1 MTLPPPRAALG
12 CAGSVRGTGNASG
25 MVADV
30 YLSGEIMKSVAPRAM
45 SVLLAIAAGGLLLVA
60 STGSWAQQKQKYFF
74 KDPGGL
80 TKYTQQHV
88 LDVGDVP
95 GHQIRVAT
103 LQAKY
108 ANEAPQYDGVKVVES
123 TAWLTSDYIDGNGHF
138 SQYSVLQMANGD
150 RIFTRTEGLS
160 QTSVG
165 ADGGKKTTYST
176 VVTLS
181 GGTGKF
187 ATIRGTIRVSGNT
200 DFKTGTS
207 GNVSEGEYWLEK

>member
-1 MTLPPPRAALG
+1 MSEKPIAGFQIRAVRRLI
-12 CAGSVRGTGNASG
+12 AGGSAQHGGG
-25 MVADV
+25 
-30 YLSGEIMKSVAPRAM
+30 IMKTVPARAI
-45 SVLLAIAAGGLLLVA
+45 SALLAIAAGALLLVA
-60 STGSWAQQKQKYFF
+60 SESGWTQQKQKYSF

-80 TKYTQQHV
+80 TKYTQQHL

-95 GHQIRVAT
+95 GHQIRVAA
-103 LQAKY
+103 LQTKY
-108 ANEAPQYDGVKVVES
+108 ASEAPQYDGVKVVES
-123 TAWLTSDYIDGNGHF
+123 TGWLASDYTDGSGHF
-138 SQYSVLQMANGD
+138 RQYSVLQMANGD

-165 ADGGKKTTYST
+165 ADGGRKTTFST

-187 ATIRGTIRVSGNT
+187 ATIRGTLRASGIT

>member
-1 MTLPPPRAALG
+1 
-12 CAGSVRGTGNASG
+12 
-25 MVADV
+25 
-30 YLSGEIMKSVAPRAM
+30 MKSLPARAM
-45 SVLLAIAAGGLLLVA
+45 RVLLAIAAGGLLMVA
-60 STGSWAQQKQKYFF
+60 SASSWAQQKQKYLF

-95 GHQIRVAT
+95 GHQIRVAA
-103 LQAKY
+103 LQTKY
-108 ANEAPQYDGVKVVES
+108 ANEAPQYDGVRVVES
-123 TAWLTSDYIDGNGHF
+123 AGWLSSDYIDGSGHF

-150 RIFTRTEGLS
+150 RIFNRTQGLS

-165 ADGGKKTTYST
+165 ADGGKKTTFST
-176 VVTLS
+176 VTTLS

-187 ATIRGTIRVSGNT
+187 ATIRGTIRGSGST

-207 GNVSEGEYWLEK
+207 GNVSEGEYWFEK

>member
-1 MTLPPPRAALG
+1 MSEKPIAGFQIRAVRRLI
-12 CAGSVRGTGNASG
+12 AGGSAQHGGG
-25 MVADV
+25 
-30 YLSGEIMKSVAPRAM
+30 IMKTVPARAM
-45 SVLLAIAAGGLLLVA
+45 SALLAIAAGALLLVA
-60 STGSWAQQKQKYFF
+60 SESGWTQQKQKYSF

-80 TKYTQQHV
+80 TKYTQQHL

-95 GHQIRVAT
+95 GHQIRVAA

-123 TAWLTSDYIDGNGHF
+123 TGWITSDYVDGSGHF
-138 SQYSVLQMANGD
+138 TQYSVLQMANGD

-165 ADGGKKTTYST
+165 ADGGRKTTFST

-187 ATIRGTIRVSGNT
+187 ATIRGTLRASGIT